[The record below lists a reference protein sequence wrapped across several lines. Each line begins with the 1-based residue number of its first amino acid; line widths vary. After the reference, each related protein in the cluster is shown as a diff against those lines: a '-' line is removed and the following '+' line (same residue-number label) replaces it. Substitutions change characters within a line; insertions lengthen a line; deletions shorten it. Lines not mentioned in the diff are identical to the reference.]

1 MNTNYK
7 FHLHVTLP
15 NYDTRASAF
24 EVDAFVA
31 REAKWEPYDLC
42 SDAMTAAIADGVTSL
57 GAERID
63 AEREK
68 LAADISRQLTAHIMK
83 AIKSRDL
90 RNGYEQNAEVCNAPR
105 AENKKL

>member
-1 MNTNYK
+1 MNTKYK

-24 EVDAFVA
+24 EVAAFVA
-31 REAKWEPYDLC
+31 REAKWQPHDVC
-42 SDAMTAAIADGVTSL
+42 SDAMTAAIVVGVTSL

-68 LAADISRQLTAHIMK
+68 LAADISRQLTAHIMA

-90 RNGYEQNAEVCNAPR
+90 RNGHPQNVQSEPR
-105 AENKKL
+105 HE

>member
-42 SDAMTAAIADGVTSL
+42 SDAMTAAIAGGVTSL

-68 LAADISRQLTAHIMK
+68 LAAEISRQLTAHIMA

-90 RNGYEQNAEVCNAPR
+90 RNGYEQNAEITHGR
-105 AENKKL
+105 AKP

>member
-7 FHLHVTLP
+7 FYLQVQMP
-15 NYDTRASAF
+15 KGESKASAF

-31 REAKWEPYDLC
+31 REAKWSPYDLC

-68 LAADISRQLTAHIMK
+68 LAAEISRKLMAHIMD

-90 RNGYEQNAEVCNAPR
+90 RNGYEQNKADIPSR
-105 AENKKL
+105 SL